1 MRILG
6 LDVGSKRIGMALSD
20 PEGVLAIPLV
30 VIEYGAEDSV
40 YDRINGLVE
49 QHNVKLI
56 VVGMPRSLDGNLSK
70 QAGRIRGFVSALSE
84 RTGLPIETWDERY
97 STVSARKMMQE
108 AGTKRTHRKK
118 NIDALAAT
126 VILQSYLDAVY
137 KNDSVI

>member
-6 LDVGSKRIGMALSD
+6 LDVGSKRIGIALSD

-30 VIEYGAEDSV
+30 VIEYRAEDSV
-40 YDRINGLVE
+40 YDKINGLAE

-70 QAGRIRGFVSALSE
+70 QAGRISGFVSALSE

-137 KNDSVI
+137 KDDLVI